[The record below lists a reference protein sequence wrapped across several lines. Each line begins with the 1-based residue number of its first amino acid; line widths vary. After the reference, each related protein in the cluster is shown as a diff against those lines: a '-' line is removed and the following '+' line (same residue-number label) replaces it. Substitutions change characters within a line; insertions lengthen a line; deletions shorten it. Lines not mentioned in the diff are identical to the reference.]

1 MTEIL
6 VAPSILSADFAYMGE
21 AVKNLKKWGADWV
34 HCDVMD
40 GKFVPNIT
48 FGMPM
53 VKALRKETDMTLDVH
68 LMIDSPETYI
78 PRFIEAGADVVTF
91 HAETCSNVG
100 ATLDYIREQGKK
112 AGLVLNPDIEV
123 DTILPYAD
131 KVDVVMLM
139 GVFPGFG
146 GQKFITSVL
155 DKINQLKELSKGRF
169 LIELDGGVTVSNVKE
184 MVERGVDVVVAGS
197 SVFGASDPAQAV
209 KDIKNCL
216 N

>member
-1 MTEIL
+1 MTK
-6 VAPSILSADFAYMGE
+6 VAPSLLSADFCNMEQGVRMMECA
-21 AVKNLKKWGADWV
+21 GADYL

-91 HAETCSNVG
+91 HAETCANVG
-100 ATLDYIREQGKK
+100 ETLDYIRAQGKK
-112 AGLVLNPDIEV
+112 SGLVLNPDVEV
-123 DTILPYAD
+123 DTIIPYAN

-155 DKINQLKELSKGRF
+155 DKINKLKEISNGKF

-197 SVFGASDPAQAV
+197 SVFGAPDPAQAV
-209 KDIKNCL
+209 RDIKNCL
-216 N
+216 H